1 MNPFVLLSIV
11 YGLMTLGSAS
21 ILYFSFSGK
30 VDTSGKYFLL
40 SESLMILV
48 ITQVIATNLYPE
60 QINPGILFVGN
71 FIHIASEIAIF
82 FSIYALTQNISYKK
96 YLAGLLF
103 AAIYSVIA
111 EFCRTFD
118 PKLPILLVSLWS
130 AFIGLTTY
138 VICKSPANKELREN
152 LFLRWIRYIEIGIV
166 CFALLRIASYFSD
179 TPIAP
184 RQPSAL
190 VALLYTLLVAM
201 SVFRYISYQSL
212 RISWVD
218 PRNDIENPLNQNMM
232 RLVKEKN
239 HFLQGLISSNRA
251 IGISALAN
259 SLAHELSQPITG
271 VILQTESVKRSL
283 SRLEGHDKSIGT
295 LNTVTDQLNRLSELV
310 NNLRRVFSGK
320 GSEFQS
326 VNIQD
331 ACDEILEIIEP
342 TLKSENIQLVKEY
355 KSNPQILGNTIQIQQ
370 VLINLFNNAIDAI
383 VSSNSQIRVI
393 TLTIAE
399 RNSFA
404 SVSIQDSGNGIS
416 KEVETSI
423 FEIYQTTKKDG
434 IGIGLWLCKEII
446 VRHEGSIHA
455 TNSSHGG
462 AIFEIRLPLSNK
474 LNGDV

>member
-21 ILYFSFSGK
+21 ILYFSFSEK

-48 ITQVIATNLYPE
+48 IAQVIVTNLYPE
-60 QINPGILFVGN
+60 QITAEILFIGN

-82 FSIYALTQNISYKK
+82 FSIFALTKNISHKK
-96 YLAGLLF
+96 YLVGLLF
-103 AAIYSVIA
+103 AAIYSGIVEI
-111 EFCRTFD
+111 CRTFD
-118 PKLPILLVSLWS
+118 PKLPILLVAISS
-130 AFIGLTTY
+130 AIMGIATY
-138 VICKSPANKELREN
+138 AICKSPPNKELSEN
-152 LFLRWIRYIEIGIV
+152 LFLRWIRYIEIGLV
-166 CFALLRIASYFSD
+166 CFALLRIASFFSD

-184 RQPSAL
+184 RQPSTSVAIL
-190 VALLYTLLVAM
+190 YTFFVAL

-218 PRNDIENPLNQNMM
+218 PRSDIENLLNQNMM

-239 HFLQGLISSNRA
+239 QFLQGLISSNRA

-295 LNTVTDQLNRLSELV
+295 LNTVTDQLNRLSDLV

-320 GSEFQS
+320 GSEFHS
-326 VNIQD
+326 VNIQN

-342 TLKSENIQLVKEY
+342 TLKSENIQLRKQYQSSPHV
-355 KSNPQILGNTIQIQQ
+355 LGNTIQIQQ
-370 VLINLFNNAIDAI
+370 VLINLFNNAIDAV
-383 VSSNSQIRVI
+383 VSSNSQVREI
-393 TLTIAE
+393 TLTVSE
-399 RNSFA
+399 GDSFA
-404 SVSIQDSGNGIS
+404 LVSIQDSGNGIS
-416 KEVETSI
+416 KEVKTSL

-446 VRHEGSIHA
+446 EMHEGSIHA
-455 TNSSHGG
+455 SNTSQAG
-462 AIFEIRLPLSNK
+462 AIFEIRLPLSNH
-474 LNGDV
+474 LNGDT